1 MRRLWTLVREIF
13 TEAMDDRITGEAAK
27 AAYYFFLSFFP
38 AILALFAFTGLVGGD
53 ATFSWIMDK
62 LRTAMPGDA
71 AEILAD
77 FVAEISGQSRP
88 GLLSFG
94 IVVALWSASNV
105 FATITDGLNR
115 MYDIEEGRPWW
126 RRRLLAVAAL
136 TVALV
141 LLSVGSLLLLAGP
154 EVLAD
159 LGLGLGAAVKLVRW
173 PLAFVLLTLM
183 MWLIYYLLPARD
195 QKGAARQTAL
205 GAVVGTALW
214 VAVTAGFRL
223 YVSNFGNYDRSY
235 GVVGA
240 IMVLLLWLYLTALSI
255 LFGGEVA
262 ATLEQHAD
270 PQKWDLDRAPTTAEP
285 ALAPTTD
292 EP

>member
-1 MRRLWTLVREIF
+1 MRTLWKLVREIF
-13 TEAMDDRITGEAAK
+13 SEAMDDRITGEAAK

-53 ATFSWIMDK
+53 ATFSWIMEK
-62 LRTAMPGDA
+62 LRTAMPGNA

-77 FVAEISGQSRP
+77 FVSEISGQSRP

-105 FATITDGLNR
+105 FAAITDGLNR
-115 MYDIEEGRPWW
+115 MYDLAEGRAWW
-126 RRRLLAVAAL
+126 QRRLLAVVAL
-136 TVALV
+136 AVALV
-141 LLSVGSLLLLAGP
+141 LLSTGSLLLLAGP
-154 EVLAD
+154 DVLAH
-159 LGLGLGAAVKLVRW
+159 LGLGLGAGAKLLRW
-173 PLAFVLLTLM
+173 SLAFVLLTLM

-195 QKGAARQTAL
+195 QKGAARQTAV

-214 VAVTAGFRL
+214 VAVTAGFRFFI
-223 YVSNFGNYDRSY
+223 SNFGSYDRSY

-240 IMVLLLWLYLTALSI
+240 IMVLLLWLYLTALAI

-270 PQKWDLDRAPTTAEP
+270 PQNWNHERAPTTTEP
-285 ALAPTTD
+285 
-292 EP
+292 